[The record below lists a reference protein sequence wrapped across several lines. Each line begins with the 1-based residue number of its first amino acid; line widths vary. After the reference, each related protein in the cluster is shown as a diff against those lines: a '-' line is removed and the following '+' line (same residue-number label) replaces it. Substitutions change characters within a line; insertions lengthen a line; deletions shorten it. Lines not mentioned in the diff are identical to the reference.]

1 MKRIAKGN
9 RGITLVEL
17 LIAAAILAVVVSAAF
32 TILLTSMKT
41 YNMNFDSTVSQQN
54 LRTAMMKI
62 TKEARN
68 PANTVAI
75 TGTKVLTVNGKDY
88 TASSGD
94 LLYNGQAVAHNIA
107 SIRADYTDAGH
118 SVIQVDLTATDG
130 NTLSTQ
136 ISLK

>member
-68 PANTVAI
+68 PANTVTI